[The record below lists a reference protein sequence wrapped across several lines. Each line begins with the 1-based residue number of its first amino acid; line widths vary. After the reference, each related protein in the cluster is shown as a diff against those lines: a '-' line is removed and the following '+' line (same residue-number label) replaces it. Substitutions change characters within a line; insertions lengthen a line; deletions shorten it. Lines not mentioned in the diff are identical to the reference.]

1 MPSYEY
7 KLTRSAGELG
17 LRPVRVTEI
26 PDSADIITQQF
37 VGVSSDQN
45 ENDVYRTSLVNDK
58 TLLTDQFVSQTET
71 WITTRINHPELGWIW
86 YADSTNKLFVNFD
99 NIVCREPVDGVSYGA
114 GGAIT
119 GTTTAF
125 RYTMID
131 GSTIF
136 VTQVVIPL

>member
-7 KLTRSAGELG
+7 KLTRSAGVLG
-17 LRPVRVTEI
+17 LRPVRVIEI
-26 PDSADIITQQF
+26 LDTGDIITQQL

-58 TLLTDQFVSQTET
+58 TLLTDQFASQIET

-99 NIVCREPVDGVSYGA
+99 NIVSREPVDGVSYGA
-114 GGAIT
+114 GGAIDGTAT
-119 GTTTAF
+119 GY
-125 RYTMID
+125 RLTMID

-136 VTQVVIPL
+136 VTQVVIPI